1 MVLRWLRLL
10 GALALV
16 VAVESLLA
24 RVGPH
29 DWPRGA
35 ADVGRWLA
43 APPPEAR
50 VVALACLAAH
60 GCLAWLAY
68 ALLAVAAGQ
77 ARWVPGSLRRVA
89 ERVLGVALT
98 GVAAGVLTA
107 APALADGPFDRPAPP
122 ARAAPSRAAPAAPG
136 RPAPAAPAHPVP
148 EGPPARAATRTGR
161 PARAAPTPARVVT
174 PGDTLWGIAGA
185 DWPRWYA
192 ANRATIGADPDLI
205 RPGQRLVPPAG
216 GPA

>member
-1 MVLRWLRLL
+1 MVLRWLRLG
-10 GALALV
+10 GALALLGL
-16 VAVESLLA
+16 VARLLA
-24 RVGPH
+24 VLGPH
-29 DWPRGA
+29 DWPRGPS
-35 ADVGRWLA
+35 DVGRWLA

-50 VVALACLAAH
+50 VVAFAVLAAYA
-60 GCLAWLAY
+60 CLAWLGY

-77 ARWVPGSLRRVA
+77 ARWVPGAARRVA

-107 APALADGPFDRPAPP
+107 APAVADGPFDRPAPV
-122 ARAAPSRAAPAAPG
+122 A
-136 RPAPAAPAHPVP
+136 
-148 EGPPARAATRTGR
+148 GPPARAA
-161 PARAAPTPARVVT
+161 PMAARVVA

-192 ANRATIGADPDLI
+192 ANRAVVGPDPDLI

-216 GPA
+216 GPP